1 MKALYFSAHGTLSNL
16 TLGELPQPV
25 PAAGEVLVR
34 VRACALNR
42 LDLWVLAGWPGLK
55 LELPHVGG
63 SDIAGEVIECGPGV
77 GNWKKGSRVLLSPGF
92 VTSPDEFSAQ
102 GEESL
107 SPNYK
112 IFGEDIRGGLAE
124 YLIAPQHTLHKIP
137 DGFSF
142 SQAASVALVGVTSMR
157 MLRQRAQL
165 QSGET
170 VVIVGAGGGLNSF
183 ALQLAKCFGARVIA
197 LTSSAEKAE
206 RVKALGAD
214 FVINYKETPE
224 WSKEVRRIT
233 EKRGAEVIVDNVGQ
247 ATIQESLKAA
257 TRGGRI
263 VTVGNTSGYN
273 LQFDNRLI
281 FGKQLSYLGSTMG
294 SAKDFTD
301 AIELVWSGEI
311 KPVIDRELPL
321 TEGVAAYQ
329 ALERGEQFGKIV
341 VLP

>member
-1 MKALYFSAHGTLSNL
+1 M
-16 TLGELPQPV
+16 
-25 PAAGEVLVR
+25 LVR

-63 SDIAGEVIECGPGV
+63 SDIAGEVVECGAGV
-77 GNWKKGSRVLLSPGF
+77 NNWDKGARVLMSPGF
-92 VTSPDEFSAQ
+92 VTGPDEFTAK
-102 GEESL
+102 GEDSL

-112 IFGEDIRGGLAE
+112 IFGESIRGGLAE
-124 YLIAPQHTLHKIP
+124 YLIAPQNTLHKIP
-137 DGFSF
+137 KTFSY
-142 SQAASVALVGVTSMR
+142 SQAASVALVGVTAMR
-157 MLRQRAQL
+157 MLQGRAQL
-165 QSGET
+165 RAGET
-170 VVIVGAGGGLNSF
+170 AVIVGAGGGLNSF
-183 ALQLAKCFGARVIA
+183 ALQLAKFIGARVIA
-197 LTSSAEKAE
+197 LTSSEEKAE

-247 ATIQESLKAA
+247 ATIQESFKAA
-257 TRGGRI
+257 ARGGRI

-273 LQFDNRLI
+273 LSFDNRLI

-301 AIELVWSGEI
+301 AMDLVWSGKI

-321 TEGVAAYQ
+321 DEGVSAYR